1 MKFTERS
8 NVKKF
13 VTKSKK
19 IDKDDELANRVYE
32 AAKQPIT
39 SDEKREQRV
48 SYILSAVGR
57 SDDETRKEVEQVVKE
72 VYG

>member
-1 MKFTERS
+1 MNKP
-8 NVKKF
+8 KKT
-13 VTKSKK
+13 VR
-19 IDKDDELANRVYE
+19 DDELAKRVYE
-32 AAKQPIT
+32 AAKQSLT
-39 SDEKREQRV
+39 SEEKREQRV